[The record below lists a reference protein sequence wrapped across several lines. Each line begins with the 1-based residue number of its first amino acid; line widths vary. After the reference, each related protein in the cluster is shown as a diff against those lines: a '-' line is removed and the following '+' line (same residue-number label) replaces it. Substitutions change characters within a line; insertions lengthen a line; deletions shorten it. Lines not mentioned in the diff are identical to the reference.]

1 LEPGDVDDEWVI
13 GLVNR
18 HQRTAK
24 SFGKALGPDAT
35 ACAERLFAAASY
47 HVVCA
52 PSDWILE
59 PSDAGLQRPLLDGW
73 ADAAAELARR
83 HVPRVRE
90 WQARRQTQL
99 EGGTLRITVGHQ
111 DLVACPIEA

>member
-1 LEPGDVDDEWVI
+1 MAVSGLTYVQDAAGPLRELRRVAGKRDDLI
-13 GLVNR
+13 
-18 HQRTAK
+18 AK
-24 SFGKALGPDAT
+24 EKAK
-35 ACAERLFAAASY
+35 
-47 HVVCA
+47 
-52 PSDWILE
+52 
-59 PSDAGLQRPLLDGW
+59 